1 MKTTKINLSLKYV
14 VVFVIIIAVIMVLI
28 TFFMPFQNCYEGLI
42 PTEMN
47 SKKIIELTKK
57 DIIDMT
63 TNDLNNFIVSLT
75 ESSLSDM
82 VAQLQNLKIQL
93 NKLNNDPIDPLTED
107 EFNNII
113 TKQIIEIGPTDIHT
127 NIIAFYDKIM
137 GFMMTRNNSMADFD
151 NFNNLSATIVNIF
164 NSQKTSYPMVFIGIY
179 QISKIKK
186 DPDSFRYQITNPLT
200 LKTIDKVTGLPLDS
214 SPTPAPEAPTTAPT
228 TAPTS
233 IPQSMPTT
241 TTPEI
246 QSAIQSPVTNY
257 IMDSCIS
264 INNRY
269 ACKNS
274 KDIESR
280 SCHWR
285 TDKNDCVPR
294 IINYSY

>member
-1 MKTTKINLSLKYV
+1 MKITKINLSLKYV

-75 ESSLSDM
+75 QSSLSDM

-127 NIIAFYDKIM
+127 NIIALVNKIM
-137 GFMMTRNNSMADFD
+137 DFTMNMNNKTD
-151 NFNNLSATIVNIF
+151 FNNLSATIVNIF
-164 NSQKTSYPMVFIGIY
+164 NSQKTSYPTVFIGIY

-186 DPDSFRYQITNPLT
+186 DPDSFRYQIMNPLT
-200 LKTIDKVTGLPLDS
+200 RKIIDKVTGLPLDS